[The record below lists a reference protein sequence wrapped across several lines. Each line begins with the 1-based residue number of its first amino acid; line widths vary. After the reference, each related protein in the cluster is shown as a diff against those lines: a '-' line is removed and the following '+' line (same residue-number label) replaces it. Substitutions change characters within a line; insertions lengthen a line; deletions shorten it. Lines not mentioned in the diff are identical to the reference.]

1 MEGQMELDTSTLE
14 NGITKVS
21 LSGRL
26 DVDGAL
32 EIDNEFNQIAEAN
45 KNLLIDLSDVSFIA
59 SLGIRTLIT
68 AAKQTSN
75 NGGKLVIL
83 SPQPNVEKVLRESRV
98 DTVMPIIDD
107 MAAVDTVFVS

>member
-1 MEGQMELDTSTLE
+1 MELETSTLE

-21 LSGRL
+21 LSGEL
-26 DVDGAL
+26 DIDGAL
-32 EIDNEFNQIAEAN
+32 EIDDEFKEIAEAN
-45 KNLLIDLSDVSFIA
+45 KNLVVDLSDVSFIA

-68 AAKQTSN
+68 AAKQTSS

-98 DTVMPIIDD
+98 DTLIPIIDD
-107 MAAVDTVFVS
+107 ISAVDTVFVS